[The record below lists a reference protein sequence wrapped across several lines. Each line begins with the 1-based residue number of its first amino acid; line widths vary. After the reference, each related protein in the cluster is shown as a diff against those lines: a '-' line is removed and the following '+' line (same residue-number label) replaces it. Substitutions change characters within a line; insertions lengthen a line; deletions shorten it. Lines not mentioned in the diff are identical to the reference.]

1 MQRLNLA
8 IVLTVALAA
17 CSNPAG
23 PLLDGNTVASNG
35 LAPEFSPPGL
45 TQLSVMT
52 RNVFVGADVDRV
64 IAAGSPEEIPVLVA
78 QTYAELFATDFNERA
93 KALAREIAQKN
104 PQLVGLQEISTIR
117 LQSPGDAA
125 FGGTT
130 PAETVVFDFLAIL
143 MRELDATR
151 AQYRVAS
158 LVQNADVE
166 MPMIVDPATFSFD
179 DVRLTDYDV
188 VLVRSDVEVLSTQS
202 ANYAAAL
209 EVPVGPGVTFQIP
222 RGYTSVVARIDGTDY
237 RFVNTHLEP
246 ASIPE
251 LLPLQMAQAAELVE
265 TFAGETVPVIVVGDL
280 NTPAPTGETYGLMT
294 AAGYEDGWAMGPG
307 HDPGFTCCYA
317 TTLDSP
323 RGTFDRRFDLVLVR
337 NLPDVAVTRA
347 EVVGSLPYSLTS
359 LGLWPSDHG
368 GVFVALRG
376 RPVH

>member
-1 MQRLNLA
+1 MQRCILSLA
-8 IVLTVALAA
+8 LAVALTA

-23 PLLDGNTVASNG
+23 ILIDGDAVASNG
-35 LAPEFSPPGL
+35 RAPEMSPPGL
-45 TQLSVMT
+45 TKLSVMT

-78 QTYAELFATDFNERA
+78 QTYAELFANDFNERA

-125 FGGTT
+125 FGGTI

-151 AQYRVAS
+151 AQYRVAA

-166 MPMIVDPATFSFD
+166 MPMIIDPATFSFD

-209 EVPVGPGVTFQIP
+209 EVPVGPGVSFQIP
-222 RGYTSVVARIDGTDY
+222 RGYTSVVARIHGTDY

-251 LLPLQMAQAAELVE
+251 LLPLQMAQATELVE
-265 TFAGETVPVIVVGDL
+265 TFAGETLPVIVVGDL
-280 NTPAPTGETYGLMT
+280 NTPAPTGETYGVMT
-294 AAGYEDGWAMGPG
+294 AAGYQDSWEMGPG

-323 RGTFDRRFDLVLVR
+323 RGAFDRRFDLVLVR
-337 NLPDVAVTRA
+337 NLPAVAVTRA

-359 LGLWPSDHG
+359 FGLWPSDHG